1 MKLGPVHVL
10 SGATFRRLITL
21 HDLWAQVLGSM
32 SGSNPMA
39 ACVFEHSHGLL
50 HSPLCAR
57 VVPAILPLAPTAND
71 AADLA
76 ATERLIA
83 AYRLAMKERV
93 APPAPSMW
101 DRIGKTRAD
110 FIRALGRGD
119 VETIQASLS
128 RLFTSNLVVVLGHFH
143 PDHVQLLQSNQPTHL
158 HMLFSDALVSL
169 AEAIGAAHV
178 TNVHQEL
185 ATHVQPLNRDFDAL
199 YRAVVARLGFDL
211 SFPAVGSAFGFRVGG
226 QLHTTDGV
234 VHSYTAQ
241 RLRQLGGPGASVAEI
256 GGGYGCLALMAHRA
270 GLAPYAVFDLP
281 WVNAL
286 QGYFLIRALPAGSVR
301 LYGESTGDI
310 RVLPYYALETE
321 PDKSFDVLV
330 NSDSLPEMGRA
341 TAAEYLRTIRRI
353 TRGVLLSINQ
363 EAMARVAGMD
373 PQNCVRELV
382 EDVGGFVAVSRH
394 RAWMR
399 HGYVE
404 KVFRPA

>member
-32 SGSNPMA
+32 SGSNPLA
-39 ACVFEHSHGLL
+39 ACVYEHSHGLL

-57 VVPAILPLAPTAND
+57 VVPAILPLAATAND

-185 ATHVQPLNRDFDAL
+185 ATHVQPLTEISMRCMEQWWHGSGSTCRSRPSAL
-199 YRAVVARLGFDL
+199 R
-211 SFPAVGSAFGFRVGG
+211 SA
-226 QLHTTDGV
+226 
-234 VHSYTAQ
+234 S
-241 RLRQLGGPGASVAEI
+241 
-256 GGGYGCLALMAHRA
+256 
-270 GLAPYAVFDLP
+270 GLAA
-281 WVNAL
+281 N
-286 QGYFLIRALPAGSVR
+286 
-301 LYGESTGDI
+301 
-310 RVLPYYALETE
+310 
-321 PDKSFDVLV
+321 
-330 NSDSLPEMGRA
+330 
-341 TAAEYLRTIRRI
+341 
-353 TRGVLLSINQ
+353 
-363 EAMARVAGMD
+363 
-373 PQNCVRELV
+373 
-382 EDVGGFVAVSRH
+382 
-394 RAWMR
+394 
-399 HGYVE
+399 
-404 KVFRPA
+404 